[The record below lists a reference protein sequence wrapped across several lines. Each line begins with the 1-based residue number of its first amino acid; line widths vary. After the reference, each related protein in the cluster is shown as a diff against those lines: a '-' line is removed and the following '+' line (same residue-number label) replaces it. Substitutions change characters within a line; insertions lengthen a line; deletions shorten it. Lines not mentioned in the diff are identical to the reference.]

1 MGHVKLE
8 IFVRCPKVKVDTEER
23 WELEIWEQGSANERA
38 QSEKNGKSRTDPAGL
53 AELVG

>member
-1 MGHVKLE
+1 ME
-8 IFVRCPKVKVDTEER
+8 IFVRCPKVKVDTKER
-23 WELEIWEQGSANERA
+23 WELEIDIWEQGSANERA